1 MENMT
6 KSWPPD
12 VTSGMLRPEQEGACI
27 EEDGG
32 WTKGFLYREAGTGAW
47 GPCMVRSNASWV
59 MVT

>member
-47 GPCMVRSNASWV
+47 GSLYG
-59 MVT
+59 